1 MNFASVK
8 SIAIPQGIATK
19 IVCNGLKLWEAITF
33 KNWVPHAIGTDK
45 KVLNGCGYVGKTR
58 LSSSGSTK
66 ENAYTST
73 TGFIPASS
81 SAVIRVPTEIFSGNS
96 DYVCAYK
103 SDFSFISAVNASGSY
118 GGGTIKVNGK
128 VTEITL
134 LSNSDIAYVRV
145 SCTWGSGDTGYAESS
160 DVTQGPCANMI
171 VTVNEDL
178 PL

>member
-1 MNFASVK
+1 MNFATVK
-8 SIAIPQGIATK
+8 SIAIPQGVATK
-19 IVCNGLKLWEAITF
+19 IVCDGLKLWEAVKF
-33 KNWVPHAIGTDK
+33 KNWVPHSIGTDG

-81 SAVIRVPTEIFSGNS
+81 GAVIRVPSEIFSGNS

-118 GGGTIKVNGK
+118 GGGTVNNTGK

-134 LSNSDIAYVRV
+134 LSNSNIAYVRV
-145 SCTWGSGDTGYAESS
+145 SCSWASGDTGYGESS
-160 DVTQGPCANMI
+160 DPIQGPCANMI